1 MLSVLCGNYGFLDL
15 LTLGPHATAAG
26 VGFFSA
32 RRSTRSPC
40 RQAKGI
46 GRKPHVCALLPT
58 GKSKKEDSAKEEKR
72 KRDAS
77 AQLLKSAKP
86 AQGSK
91 SQQLLQPQQPAAPQ
105 AQQGGFSAH
114 KEIKLTLLN
123 KVRGAGGAIPS
134 APGVR
139 GADGAALGL
148 QARAEGELQAP
159 CCRDELGRVAAA
171 AGAGEAAHR
180 NLSGST
186 HPVVASAWDCVGGS
200 PGAHSCCSFKGCSR
214 LSFLEGCIPGSQ
226 TEACAGPC
234 PPTACSA
241 HASE

>member
-1 MLSVLCGNYGFLDL
+1 M
-15 LTLGPHATAAG
+15 GPEATPAG
-26 VGFFSA
+26 VGFSSA
-32 RRSTRSPC
+32 WGSTRSPC

-46 GRKPHVCALLPT
+46 GGEPRVCALLST

-77 AQLLKSAKP
+77 AQLLKSAKL

-105 AQQGGFSAH
+105 AQQGGFAH

-123 KVRGAGGAIPS
+123 KVRGGT
-134 APGVR
+134 PGVR
-139 GADGAALGL
+139 GADGAVLWGCRL
-148 QARAEGELQAP
+148 AEGELQAP

-171 AGAGEAAHR
+171 GAGEAQ

-186 HPVVASAWDCVGGS
+186 HPAVASAWDCVGGS
-200 PGAHSCCSFKGCSR
+200 PGAHSCCSFKGWSR
-214 LSFLEGCIPGSQ
+214 LSPRLHPRQPDQG
-226 TEACAGPC
+226 TAGLC
-234 PPTACSA
+234 PPRACSQ
-241 HASE
+241 HASQ